1 MAVVFLSGCAS
12 SQNTDDDF
20 HGTPQL
26 AAKEMKQ
33 NTQKAMFAY
42 DAQQL
47 VYAVEAAHPAFV
59 LDGMLPENYEEAKK
73 NFLKSSKNI
82 KTRDDFEIEICKYL
96 SSLNDSHT
104 YVLRDPTLGTDST
117 LNRIG
122 SFSLD
127 VEYSIKHDDICLKPE
142 GEDANASPKNTVIS
156 IDGVKGKKILQ
167 TIAEICPS
175 DTPLMKKGIQNR
187 YALDKE
193 MLRLSGVDVE
203 KEELEIVTED
213 GKITASFKDTA
224 VAAPNETKTA
234 EADNK
239 KMIICKRILF
249 SYFSAKK

>member
-1 MAVVFLSGCAS
+1 MKTSYNDAKIKKETYQWKNKRKCRNITKYTSIALAVVFLSGCAS

-26 AAKEMKQ
+26 AAKETKQ

-142 GEDANASPKNTVIS
+142 G
-156 IDGVKGKKILQ
+156 GG
-167 TIAEICPS
+167 C
-175 DTPLMKKGIQNR
+175 
-187 YALDKE
+187 
-193 MLRLSGVDVE
+193 
-203 KEELEIVTED
+203 
-213 GKITASFKDTA
+213 
-224 VAAPNETKTA
+224 
-234 EADNK
+234 
-239 KMIICKRILF
+239 
-249 SYFSAKK
+249 